1 MIKYIER
8 TRAYYAAQGYP
19 AYNWTENDKTPFA
32 SMQKPLSECRMVLIT
47 TAAPYRDDLPDQG
60 PGAPYNAA
68 AKFYDVYTMPTDPCP
83 DLRISHIGYDRKHC
97 RADDSNTWLPVAAL
111 HQAQDEGVFAELAP
125 ELIGV
130 PTNRSQRVTLD
141 QDAPETLA
149 HVRALQADVAL
160 LVPNCPVCHQS
171 ISMIARYLEEHD
183 IPTVVMGCARDIVEH
198 VGVPRFWWSDFPLG
212 HSAGKP
218 HDPSSQAA
226 TLAGALQ
233 LFTSSQRPTTT
244 VESLQIGSDD
254 DDWKQDFMNV
264 ENLNTTHI
272 EKLRSAHEQACALK
286 RKRDRGGT
294 T

>member
-8 TRAYYAAQGYP
+8 TRDYYAAQGYSP
-19 AYNWTENDKTPFA
+19 YEWASNDTIPFA
-32 SMQKPLSECRMVLIT
+32 SVKKPLSESRLVLIT
-47 TAAPYRDDLPDQG
+47 TAAPYREDLPDQG

-68 AKFYDVYTMPTDPCP
+68 AKFFDVYTAAVDPCP
-83 DLRISHIGYDRKHC
+83 DLRISHIGYDRQHC

-111 HQAQDEGVFAELAP
+111 RRAQHEGVIADLAP

-141 QDAPETLA
+141 QDARNTLE
-149 HVRALQADVAL
+149 HTRALQADVAL

-171 ISMIARYLEEHD
+171 VSLIARHLEEHD
-183 IPTVVMGCARDIVEH
+183 IPTVVMGCARDIVEG

-218 HDPSSQAA
+218 HDSESQDA

-233 LFTSSQRPTTT
+233 LFTSSKNPTPT
-244 VESLQIGSDD
+244 VQSPQIWSDSD
-254 DDWKQDFMNV
+254 EWKRDFMNV
-264 ENLNTTHI
+264 ANLSSTQLNQ
-272 EKLRSAHEQACALK
+272 LRSEHEKARAL
-286 RKRDRGGT
+286 RKNGDRRTSG
-294 T
+294 